1 MLEEVI
7 AVSNAGSSEQTDAD
21 ILRCKAD
28 ILRARDIM
36 PPYADKGCESGDS
49 QHADKNTNHSAN
61 PRKARESA
69 FAKASADKDAVPI
82 PIEAAEHKAAKP
94 PAVTTVNHKSDVTN
108 QHKKHEIPKFDLAEE
123 IMAEQRRI
131 TAVKRRAPAKK
142 IEAVSPPSTVGS
154 AGSTGLSQWP
164 KPLAQ
169 EQIIAEI
176 VARDI
181 EKLCRGDMLDARRQD
196 FEDIARE
203 TEQDTPLR
211 P

>member
-7 AVSNAGSSEQTDAD
+7 AVNNAGSSEQIDAD

-36 PPYADKGCESGDS
+36 PPYDKKSCESGDS
-49 QHADKNTNHSAN
+49 QHTDKNTNHSAN
-61 PRKARESA
+61 PRKVRE
-69 FAKASADKDAVPI
+69 DAVPI

-94 PAVTTVNHKSDVTN
+94 PMVTTVNHKSDVTN

-196 FEDIARE
+196 FEDIAGG
-203 TEQDTPLR
+203 TEQDAP
-211 P
+211 PQP

>member
-1 MLEEVI
+1 
-7 AVSNAGSSEQTDAD
+7 VSNAGSSEQIDAD

-36 PPYADKGCESGDS
+36 PPYDKKGRESPDS
-49 QHADKNTNHSAN
+49 QHTDKNTNHSAN
-61 PRKARESA
+61 PRKVRE
-69 FAKASADKDAVPI
+69 DAVPI

-94 PAVTTVNHKSDVTN
+94 PMVTTVNHKSDVTN
-108 QHKKHEIPKFDLAEE
+108 PAAARSAATSQHKKHEIPKFDLAEE

-181 EKLCRGDMLDARRQD
+181 EKLCRGDMLDVRRQD
-196 FEDIARE
+196 FEDIARG
-203 TEQDTPLR
+203 TEQDAP
-211 P
+211 PQP